1 MPHTPSRRWTL
12 ATIAMLGLA
21 APMQLAAQAQDRLD
35 KLFLAMSGD
44 SAPGCALGVDSAGV
58 AVTRRAWG
66 MANLELGVPNTPET
80 IFEAGSVSKQV
91 TAAAVHLL
99 AARGQIGLDQDVRTY
114 FPELPAYDAPITI
127 THLLQHTSGLR
138 DWGAI
143 ASIQGWPRGT
153 RVLNHQHVLDLIAR
167 QRGLNH
173 PVGAAYSYTNSG
185 YSLLAMLVERVSGKS
200 LAAFTAEEFFVPL
213 QMTQTSWRDDFAR
226 VVPGRAQAYAR
237 QGTAWRLDMPFE
249 NPHGHGGLLTTIGDL
264 LRWNAA
270 LDARRL
276 GTPDVSGA
284 MEVRGM
290 LRDGTPISYAGGLTH
305 GNWGGTPEIGHSG
318 ATAGYRAHLAR
329 WPSVQASAV
338 VLCNAATANATN
350 LLRETMRPVI
360 FRSASATQ
368 VSANNLVGVTRT
380 PSFRAADYIGT
391 WTSDEADAR
400 WVIHGTNDSLRLSRT
415 AGESLALQAV
425 AADSFRVNFG
435 LSIAFGRAASGQVT
449 TAHVSFP
456 RALNVPFRRAP

>member
-1 MPHTPSRRWTL
+1 MPRTRLHWYVL
-12 ATIAMLGLA
+12 CLIAGLSLTA
-21 APMQLAAQAQDRLD
+21 SGRLTAQAPDRLD
-35 KLFLAMSGD
+35 SLFRAMSGPT
-44 SAPGCALGVDSAGV
+44 APGCALGIDSAGV
-58 AVTRRAWG
+58 AITRRAWG
-66 MANLELGVPNTPET
+66 MANLELAVPNTPET
-80 IFEAGSVSKQV
+80 IFEAGSVSKQF

-99 AARGQIGLDQDVRTY
+99 AARGQIQLSDDVRQY
-114 FPELPAYDAPITI
+114 FPELPAYDAPITL

-143 ASIQGWPRGT
+143 AGMQGWPRGT
-153 RVLNHQHVLDLIAR
+153 RVLNHGHVLDIIAK

-173 PVGAAYSYTNSG
+173 PIGAAYSYTNSG

-200 LAAFTAEEFFVPL
+200 LAAFTTEEFFVPL
-213 QMTQTSWRDDFAR
+213 GMTHTSWRDDFAR
-226 VVPGRAQAYAR
+226 IVPGRAQAYAR
-237 QGTAWRLDMPFE
+237 RDDAWRLDMPFE

-270 LDARRL
+270 MDARRL
-276 GTPDVSGA
+276 GAPDVSAA

-338 VLCNAATANATN
+338 VLCNAAPASATA
-350 LLRETMRPVI
+350 LVREAMRPVI
-360 FRSASATQ
+360 FRSASPAQ
-368 VSANNLVGVTRT
+368 VSTGDLVLVTRT
-380 PSFRAADYIGT
+380 PRVRAADYLGV
-391 WTSDEADAR
+391 WASDEADAR
-400 WVIHGTNDSLRLSRT
+400 WVIHGTDDSLRLSRT
-415 AGESLALQAV
+415 AGESLALV
-425 AADSFRVNFG
+425 AIAPDSLRYGAMRMVFSRDADGRVTSAQV
-435 LSIAFGRAASGQVT
+435 SI
-449 TAHVSFP
+449 P

>member
-1 MPHTPSRRWTL
+1 MHMRSRWHAAGL
-12 ATIAMLGLA
+12 IVCLGLA
-21 APMQLAAQAQDRLD
+21 TPGMGSAQTPDRLD
-35 KLFLAMSGD
+35 QLFRAMADG
-44 SAPGCALGVDSAGV
+44 SAPGCALGIDSAGV

-66 MANLELGVPNTPET
+66 MANLELGVANTPET

-99 AARGQIGLDQDVRTY
+99 AARGQLMLTDDVRVH
-114 FPELPAYDAPITI
+114 FPELPVQDAPITI

-143 ASIQGWPRGT
+143 ATIQGWPRGT

-200 LAAFTAEEFFVPL
+200 LATFTAEEFFVPL
-213 QMTQTSWRDDFAR
+213 QMAQTSWRDDFAR

-237 QGTAWRLDMPFE
+237 QGAAWRLDMPFE

-264 LRWNAA
+264 LRWNTA

-276 GTPDVSGA
+276 GSPDVSGA

-305 GNWGGTPEIGHSG
+305 GSWGGTPEIGHSG

-329 WPSVQASAV
+329 WPSVRASAV
-338 VLCNAATANATN
+338 VLCNAGTANATQ
-350 LLRETMRPVI
+350 LVREAVRPMI
-360 FRSASATQ
+360 FRDS
-368 VSANNLVGVTRT
+368 VGVNSAPGSTIAITRT
-380 PSFRAADYIGT
+380 ISFRAADYVGI

-400 WVIHGTNDSLRLSRT
+400 WVIHGTDDSLRVSRT
-415 AGESLALQAV
+415 AGESLPLRAM
-425 AADSFRVNFG
+425 AADSFQVRDMTMVFDRDAAGGIAAARV
-435 LSIAFGRAASGQVT
+435 SVA
-449 TAHVSFP
+449 
-456 RALNVPFRRAP
+456 RALNVPFRKAP

>member
-1 MPHTPSRRWTL
+1 MLQTCSRWCALAIITALGAATPTR
-12 ATIAMLGLA
+12 
-21 APMQLAAQAQDRLD
+21 LAAQTPDRLD
-35 KLFLAMSGD
+35 QLFRVMAGD
-44 SAPGCALGVDSAGV
+44 SVPGCALGIDSVGV

-66 MANLELGVPNTPET
+66 MTNLELAVPNTPET

-99 AARGQIGLDQDVRTY
+99 AARGQIQLTDDVRQH
-114 FPELPAYDAPITI
+114 FPELPVYDAPITL

-138 DWGAI
+138 DWGAV
-143 ASIQGWPRGT
+143 AGIQGWPRGT
-153 RVLNHQHVLDLIAR
+153 RVLNHQHVLNLIVR

-200 LAAFTAEEFFVPL
+200 LAAFTAAEFFVPL
-213 QMTQTSWRDDFAR
+213 QMVHTSWRDDFAR

-237 QGTAWRLDMPFE
+237 QGAAWRLDMPFE
-249 NPHGHGGLLTTIGDL
+249 NPHGHGGLLTTVGDL

-270 LDARRL
+270 MDARRL
-276 GTPDVSGA
+276 GSPDVSAA

-305 GNWGGTPEIGHSG
+305 GNWGDTPEIGHSG

-338 VLCNAATANATN
+338 VLCNAATANATT
-350 LLRETMRPVI
+350 LVREAVRPMIV
-360 FRSASATQ
+360 RDS
-368 VSANNLVGVTRT
+368 VGVNSAPGSTIAITRT
-380 PSFRAADYIGT
+380 ISFRAADYAGT

-400 WVIHGTNDSLRLSRT
+400 WVIHGTDDALRLSRT
-415 AGESLALQAV
+415 AGESLTLRVV
-425 AADSFRVNFG
+425 APDSFQVSFG
-435 LSIAFGRAASGQVT
+435 LSITFSRDAGGQVT
-449 TAHVSFP
+449 AASVSSP
-456 RALNVPFRRAP
+456 RALNVPFQKAP

>member
-1 MPHTPSRRWTL
+1 MPHTPSRRYAL
-12 ATIAMLGLA
+12 AIVTMLGLA
-21 APMQLAAQAQDRLD
+21 APVPLPAQAPDRLD
-35 KLFLAMSGD
+35 QLFFAMSGD

-58 AVTRRAWG
+58 AISRRAWG

-99 AARGQIGLDQDVRTY
+99 AARGQIQLTDDVRQY
-114 FPELPAYDAPITI
+114 FPELPAYDAPITL

-143 ASIQGWPRGT
+143 ATIQGWPRGT
-153 RVLNHQHVLDLIAR
+153 RVLNHQHVLDLIVR

-213 QMTQTSWRDDFAR
+213 QMAQTSWRDDFAR

-237 QGTAWRLDMPFE
+237 QGAAWRLDMPFE

-305 GNWGGTPEIGHSG
+305 GTWGGTPEIGHSG

-329 WPSVQASAV
+329 WPSMHTSAV
-338 VLCNAATANATN
+338 VLCNAASANATR
-350 LLRETMRPVI
+350 LVREAVRP
-360 FRSASATQ
+360 
-368 VSANNLVGVTRT
+368 LVVRDSIGVTT
-380 PSFRAADYIGT
+380 GSGDMIFITKAVSFRAADYIGT

-400 WVIHGTNDSLRLSRT
+400 WVIHGTDDSLRLSRT
-415 AGESLALQAV
+415 AGESLPLRAM
-425 AADSFRVNFG
+425 AADSFQVRDMTMVFDRDAAGGITAARV
-435 LSIAFGRAASGQVT
+435 SIA
-449 TAHVSFP
+449 
-456 RALNVPFRRAP
+456 RALNVPFRMAP